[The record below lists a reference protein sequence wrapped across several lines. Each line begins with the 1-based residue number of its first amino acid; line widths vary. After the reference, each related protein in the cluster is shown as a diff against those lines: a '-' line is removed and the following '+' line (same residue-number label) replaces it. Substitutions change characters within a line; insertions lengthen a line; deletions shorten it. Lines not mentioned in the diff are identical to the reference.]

1 MSGLRSLRSVQ
12 VALKQ
17 LEFDRWLEA
26 HGKTKRKDLTR
37 KQELELKECFDLID
51 SGASG
56 IISTRDVPLAFSVLG
71 MDVTKREIEEAVR
84 QVCSTEKTMEFPK
97 FRQVILLKF
106 DKLPVDEYAP
116 SDSGKRPSA
125 EYSLP
130 FAFLAQGYRRKK
142 GR

>member
-1 MSGLRSLRSVQ
+1 MSDLRSLRSVQ

-56 IISTRDVPLAFSVLG
+56 THFPFTDCCSLPSVLG
-71 MDVTKREIEEAVR
+71 YVSPQHMD
-84 QVCSTEKTMEFPK
+84 
-97 FRQVILLKF
+97 LLNSC
-106 DKLPVDEYAP
+106 DLNWGTVQLQE
-116 SDSGKRPSA
+116 
-125 EYSLP
+125 
-130 FAFLAQGYRRKK
+130 
-142 GR
+142 